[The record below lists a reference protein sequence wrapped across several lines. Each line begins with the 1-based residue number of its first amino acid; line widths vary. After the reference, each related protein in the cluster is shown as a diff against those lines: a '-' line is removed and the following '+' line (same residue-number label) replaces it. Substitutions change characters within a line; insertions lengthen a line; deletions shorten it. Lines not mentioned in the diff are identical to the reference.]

1 MMLLFAVLALSPV
14 LTGAI
19 TPVAEPLAAQPPA
32 AQPSSAQPAL
42 DWLALVDTQRW
53 DDSWKQAGALFHSQV
68 PEANW
73 VSMVAG
79 VRQPLGAV
87 TTRAVQSVEDATTL
101 PGLPVGQ
108 YRVIR
113 FATTFANKPGA
124 TETVMLTL
132 EPGGWKVDGYFIR

>member
-14 LTGAI
+14 LPGAI
-19 TPVAEPLAAQPPA
+19 TPVAEAAVA
-32 AQPSSAQPAL
+32 EPSAAQPAL

-79 VRQPLGAV
+79 VRQPLGVVA
-87 TTRAVQSVEDATTL
+87 TRAVQSVEDATTL

-124 TETVMLTL
+124 TETVMLTR